1 MGLTVLS
8 VQALFGVLIVAF
20 ALSPSVWL
28 SYAVLFCTGASM
40 MVIFSTANSLVQLIV
55 PNEIRGRVMSIYLFA
70 FRGAMPVGSLIAGY
84 IASRTSAPFIL
95 AINGVLLTLVAA
107 YFLARDHGIKAL

>member
-1 MGLTVLS
+1 
-8 VQALFGVLIVAF
+8 
-20 ALSPSVWL
+20 
-28 SYAVLFCTGASM
+28 
-40 MVIFSTANSLVQLIV
+40 
-55 PNEIRGRVMSIYLFA
+55 MSIYLFA
-70 FRGAMPVGSLIAGY
+70 FRGAMPIGSLIAGY